1 MEIIQKE
8 GPKRLKRSV
17 SDKMLAGVGGGLA
30 DYFEIDP
37 TIIRLIFVLA
47 VLIGGTGVL
56 AYLIM
61 WIIVPKESLIF

>member
-1 MEIIQKE
+1 
-8 GPKRLKRSV
+8 
-17 SDKMLAGVGGGLA
+17 MLAGVCGGLA

>member
-17 SDKMLAGVGGGLA
+17 SDKMLAGVCGGLA

>member
-8 GPKRLKRSV
+8 GPKRLKRSIR
-17 SDKMLAGVGGGLA
+17 DKMLAGVCGGLA

-37 TIIRLIFVLA
+37 TIIRLAFVLA
-47 VLIGGTGVL
+47 VLIGGTGIL

-61 WIIVPKESLIF
+61 WLIVPKEELIF

>member
-8 GPKRLKRSV
+8 GPKRLKRSI
-17 SDKMLAGVGGGLA
+17 SDKMLAGVCGGLA

-37 TIIRLIFVLA
+37 TIVRLLFVLA
-47 VLIGGTGVL
+47 VIIGGTGIL

-61 WIIVPKESLIF
+61 WLIVPKESLIF